1 MVVALAD
8 IAGLQKVASFTL
20 NNLYQPGDNIHT
32 TYVEDTGSA
41 GEFLLCAAADD
52 FDDANIIPEASRD
65 PDLHTAWEPQLIPPM
80 LWMQNSSALM
90 QCVEADTCYRPPL
103 SLNTAAS

>member
-41 GEFLLCAAADD
+41 GESLLHAAAIDLD
-52 FDDANIIPEASRD
+52 SRACRL
-65 PDLHTAWEPQLIPPM
+65 PGSHKSYPQCCG
-80 LWMQNSSALM
+80 QSCSSAFSNVGEPNVCEKYTM
-90 QCVEADTCYRPPL
+90 FSRKVIRG
-103 SLNTAAS
+103 